1 MAHVHGDKKKMAEAA
16 AHAAGGAMR
25 GPGPHG
31 PMMGEMMGPSGPMM
45 HGATRSMKTAAKGA
59 AVTAGVTK
67 GGSLMSRLYRH
78 PWLMF
83 GLGVAAGVV
92 VYRYRKEII
101 AATLQ
106 AGEKS
111 KDFVLQQRESLED
124 IVAESQEEG
133 GEKGP
138 GGKK

>member
-1 MAHVHGDKKKMAEAA
+1 MAHVHGDKKKMVEAA

-31 PMMGEMMGPSGPMM
+31 PMMGEMMGPSPMM
-45 HGATRSMKTAAKGA
+45 HGATHSMKTAAKGA

-101 AATLQ
+101 ATTLQ

-111 KDFVLQQRESLED
+111 RDFVLQQRESLED